1 MYQILVP
8 IESVLIPTCQDTNH
22 MTYSYYKH
30 SPICDQVI
38 PSATVIEWD
47 IGTREM
53 NQMDQMNFLQRL
65 IGDLAEVA
73 LTEVN
78 GPLWTRVSD
87 TKAPGQRMID

>member
-8 IESVLIPTCQDTNH
+8 IESILVPTGQDTNH

-38 PSATVIEWD
+38 PSPTVIEWY
-47 IGTREM
+47 IGTREI
-53 NQMDQMNFLQRL
+53 NQMDQMNVLQRL

-78 GPLWTRVSD
+78 GHLWTRVPD
-87 TKAPGQRMID
+87 PKAPGQRMID